1 MRTYGGCRLNP
12 LLSCNLGLS
21 SLIPPPPRRPCRQ
34 GVLDN
39 MKIPGSNLLF
49 GLPVVLD
56 TNRTDLV
63 PGKKVDQIPA
73 ALQHTV
79 TNSTPCFPSSWDS
92 LAFMTPQ
99 RADAVALK
107 PGRPELPGKASGRD
121 GDREPLAAKQG
132 PGVQGLLRLH
142 HPRGLLAA
150 PAATSSM
157 HLDLHPPTLF

>member
-63 PGKKVDQIPA
+63 PGKKVDQIPFA
-73 ALQHTV
+73 TRTHR
-79 TNSTPCFPSSWDS
+79 PSQLSAFEQLG
-92 LAFMTPQ
+92 LA
-99 RADAVALK
+99 
-107 PGRPELPGKASGRD
+107 GI
-121 GDREPLAAKQG
+121 
-132 PGVQGLLRLH
+132 H
-142 HPRGLLAA
+142 Y
-150 PAATSSM
+150 PAES
-157 HLDLHPPTLF
+157 